1 MDISDEI
8 TCCVCESKVE
18 GTKVKKVDI
27 KGKTKNICDECATTI
42 TGLM

>member
-1 MDISDEI
+1 MDIPNDI
-8 TCCVCESKVE
+8 TCCVCDSTVEKNKIKKVE
-18 GTKVKKVDI
+18 I